1 MRRQAAAV
9 IIGVLVAVA
18 TIFVLFDERVSFRD
32 PVVRSKVTQSEQVQT
47 QTESASLP
55 QQPPT
60 IPGRTKPPPPPAQQ

>member
-18 TIFVLFDERVSFRD
+18 TIFARFDKRVSFGD
-32 PVVRSKVTQSEQVQT
+32 LGVRSKVTQSEQAQT
-47 QTESASLP
+47 QIESGPLP

-60 IPGRTKPPPPPAQQ
+60 IPGRTQPPPPPPQQ